1 MPWFLTRAF
10 LFVYIL
16 RRKVKFL
23 KKFHMKKIR
32 FLLNQFNLQI
42 SQVEK
47 QKLDYIEMAIKFHE
61 IFKQFIPYFID
72 FETKYIFKSVE
83 DEISYF
89 NDIKP
94 KFLSQFFYLK
104 KIIEIESSFSFT
116 NDKNVIIKNEIDK
129 IMFFKQKHAEIIA
142 LNFENN
148 TDHLSQFFN
157 QTKCSSLVFD
167 DYLFSLLHSTLI
179 PKYDVIT
186 AYLIAC
192 QKIEL
197 YLFSIGKTQIMSI
210 KEEIQIKLDE
220 SFTSREM
227 VELAYALFHLKGGQS
242 SSIKVLVEKLSFVFD
257 VKPSKT
263 YEIFNEIKQRAGSK
277 TIFIDKLKH
286 KLEEII
292 LQSFS
297 HSN

>member
-1 MPWFLTRAF
+1 
-10 LFVYIL
+10 
-16 RRKVKFL
+16 
-23 KKFHMKKIR
+23 MKKIR
-32 FLLNQFNLQI
+32 FQLNQFNLQI

-47 QKLDYIEMAIKFHE
+47 QKLDFIEMAIKFHE
-61 IFKQFIPYFID
+61 IYKQFIPYFID
-72 FETKYIFKSVE
+72 FETKYVFKSIE

-116 NDKNVIIKNEIDK
+116 NDKNLIIKNEMDK
-129 IMFFKQKHAEIIA
+129 IIFFKQKHAETIA
-142 LNFENN
+142 LIYENN
-148 TDHLSQFFN
+148 TEKLSQFFI
-157 QTKCSSLVFD
+157 QTNCSSLVFD
-167 DYLFSLLHSTLI
+167 DHLFSLLHSTLM

-192 QKIEL
+192 QRIEL
-197 YLFSIGKTQIMSI
+197 YLFSIQHTQTKTI
-210 KEEIQIKLDE
+210 KEEIQIRLDE

-242 SSIKVLVEKLSFVFD
+242 TSIKVLVEKLSFVFD
-257 VKPSKT
+257 VKPCKI

-277 TIFIDKLKH
+277 TIFIDKLKN